1 MCMEVDL
8 SSHTAKRLP
17 LKISTLTN
25 VMVDNHSGDMV
36 VVGSHFNPL
45 GVFRDFSKV
54 KEIRIMSR
62 YRTCKNGEQI
72 SERWSQQRGDDIF
85 NIDDNNRLYRL
96 RWSDISNGKYLVE
109 LFANQAE
116 DFYAARN
123 NKMSVLYM
131 NGLLM
136 IDDGKKIELKTVNK
150 KAKWTIVIRSLSR
163 WIVSGDVDGYA
174 VLASINNKAELESTI
189 EIKLTALANGG
200 LYLERQILIPTMY
213 AIKVVFHRRNRSVL
227 LAVERDGC
235 FHLVAQASKRP
246 LLLLKSYGRVS
257 SRCEDHPYDRIIC
270 TATKTMLEGEFI
282 ISGTDYLKRIVF
294 KLN

>member
-8 SSHTAKRLP
+8 NSHTAKRLP
-17 LKISTLTN
+17 LKTSTLTSVIVGVHN
-25 VMVDNHSGDMV
+25 GAMV

-45 GVFRDFSKV
+45 EIFRDFSKV

-85 NIDDNNRLYRL
+85 TIDDDNNRLYRL
-96 RWSDISNGKYLVE
+96 RWSDILNGKYLVE

-136 IDDGKKIELKTVNK
+136 IDDGKKIELKTVKK

-174 VLASINNKAELESTI
+174 VLASINDKAELESTI
-189 EIKLTALANGG
+189 EIKLTALANG
-200 LYLERQILIPTMY
+200 LYQERQKLIPTMY
-213 AIKVVFHRRNRSVL
+213 AIKVVFHRRNRPVL
-227 LAVERDGC
+227 LVVERDGC

-257 SRCEDHPYDRIIC
+257 FRCEDHPYDRIIS
-270 TATKTMLEGEFI
+270 TATKMMIEG
-282 ISGTDYLKRIVF
+282 
-294 KLN
+294 